1 MLKINCLVILLVC
14 FSTGLFAQEKDSIV
28 NPKGKLYFGIEVGS
42 NTISSFE
49 FNEPTTSFQGG
60 LLAEYYFARHWS
72 VSGRIKYYK
81 IGASFSDDGS
91 SINFSNKTAYN
102 SGRFM
107 GEAIMI
113 PMDIKWE
120 FRLYKNFAGFLKLG
134 YALSIETKSEYSD
147 YSPAIT
153 ENFSNYSYSLFAGYG
168 LNYFINDKDAVFIS
182 VESFIGGNK
191 GKQNGGL
198 NIFDDGRKYLT
209 NTLVN
214 VGYKRCFFSVI

>member
-1 MLKINCLVILLVC
+1 MVKINCLVFLVVT

-28 NPKGKLYFGIEVGS
+28 NPKGKIYFGIEIGN
-42 NTISSFE
+42 NTINSYE
-49 FNEPTTSFQGG
+49 FNESKTSFQGG
-60 LLAEYYFARHWS
+60 LVAEYYFARHWS

-91 SINFSNKTAYN
+91 SIDFAGKTTYN
-102 SGRFM
+102 TGRFR
-107 GEAIMI
+107 GEAIAI
-113 PMDIKWE
+113 PLDIKWE

-134 YALSIETKSEYSD
+134 YALSIETKSEYSN

-153 ENFSNYSYSLFAGYG
+153 ENFPNYNHNLFTGYG
-168 LNYFINDKDAVFIS
+168 LNYFINEKDAVFIS
-182 VESFIGGNK
+182 VEYFIGGNK
-191 GKQNGGL
+191 GKQNGL

-214 VGYKRCFFSVI
+214 LGYKRCFF